1 VDVDRES
8 GVCGMK
14 RDPSELPNDALLAT
28 DAPLANAA
36 RDHALG
42 RALRSLPRRMPPPGL
57 TSSLRVLASRERRRR
72 VYGSGSAFADRVR
85 LFCDNL
91 MRPLALPFAGGVF
104 STVVLF
110 SMWLGPSYTVR
121 ASSTVDVPT
130 GLATEASIRKTAPIA
145 ESTADVIVD
154 IAVDGQG
161 RMIDYSIVS
170 GNCAKDEAMR
180 RRIEGMLLLIEFNPA
195 TSFGQPVEGR
205 MRLSLSASHIDVKG

>member
-1 VDVDRES
+1 MNRRLEEDADGES

-14 RDPSELPNDALLAT
+14 RDPSEVPNDILLRGDAGDNALS
-28 DAPLANAA
+28 
-36 RDHALG
+36 
-42 RALRSLPRRMPPPGL
+42 RALRSLPRRVPPPNL
-57 TSSLRVLASRERRRR
+57 TSSLRVIASREQRRR
-72 VYGSGSAFADRVR
+72 VYGYRNDLADRFR
-85 LFCDNL
+85 LFADNL

-110 SMWLGPSYTVR
+110 SMWLGPSHTVR
-121 ASSTVDVPT
+121 ASSTLDVPT
-130 GLATEASIRKTAPIA
+130 ALATEASIRKTAPIA

-154 IAVDGQG
+154 VVVDGQG

-170 GNCAKDEAMR
+170 GNFTKDEAMR

>member
-1 VDVDRES
+1 MLKDE
-8 GVCGMK
+8 
-14 RDPSELPNDALLAT
+14 
-28 DAPLANAA
+28 
-36 RDHALG
+36 ALG
-42 RALRSLPRRMPPPGL
+42 RSKDEALGRLKDESVIRALRSLPRRMPPPGL
-57 TSSLRVLASRERRRR
+57 TGSLRVIASREQRRR
-72 VYGSGSAFADRVR
+72 VYGSHGEFADRLR

-104 STVVLF
+104 STVILF
-110 SMWLGPSYTVR
+110 SMWLGPANTVR
-121 ASSTVDVPT
+121 ASSTLDVPT

-145 ESTADVIVD
+145 ESTSDVIVD
-154 IAVDGQG
+154 VAVDGQG

-170 GNCAKDEAMR
+170 GNVCKDEAMR